1 MFVVTYRPPHRLC
14 LSDHHR
20 VGVSSSINGGAG
32 TLPRPHQPCHH
43 ARTMVS
49 SLGPF
54 LFTLVSQSAFAT
66 ALWRQAT
73 EPLPD
78 DPSDTAR

>member
-1 MFVVTYRPPHRLC
+1 MFGVRYRPPHRLC
-14 LSDHHR
+14 LSDHHC
-20 VGVSSSINGGAG
+20 VSVSSSISGGAG
-32 TLPRPHQPCHH
+32 TLARPHQPCHH
-43 ARTMVS
+43 TRAMVS
-49 SLGPF
+49 SLAPF

-73 EPLPD
+73 EPLSD